1 MVCLGDYQ
9 EIDFAGIWLP
19 GGIRVGSG
27 EPKKFLTVRLVTDS
41 ATAASPEAL
50 RRAFHQF

>member
-27 EPKKFLTVRLVTDS
+27 VSQVQ
-41 ATAASPEAL
+41 AAFWARPAGILE
-50 RRAFHQF
+50 R